1 MDKEHIYVYAADTSV
16 LDSKELFAQAYD
28 RVSKQR
34 QEKTDRMVFRKDKQ
48 LSLGAELLLQRCLK
62 EYGIVS
68 YELGTAE
75 YGKPYLKEWTVCGQT
90 EKEPVY
96 FNLSH
101 SGERVMCVLSV
112 KEAGCDVEKIKKME
126 MAVAK
131 RFFTEKEYRQV
142 AAQPDEEARNDMFFR
157 IWTRKESY
165 MKATGLGMHLS
176 PESFEAD
183 PEHGVLEYHFKEYDL
198 QDGYRYAACGR
209 GTEFD
214 EAIRFVELF

>member
-1 MDKEHIYVYAADTSV
+1 MDKGHIYVYAADTSV
-16 LDSKELFAQAYD
+16 LSGQEQFAQAYG

-48 LSLGAELLLQRCLK
+48 LSLGAELLLQQCLK
-62 EYGIVS
+62 EHGIVS

-75 YGKPYLKEWTVCGQT
+75 HGKPYLKKWTVCGQT
-90 EKEPVY
+90 GKEPVY

-101 SGERVMCVLSV
+101 SGERVMCVLSGQ
-112 KEAGCDVEKIKKME
+112 EAGCDVEKVKKME
-126 MAVAK
+126 PAVAK

-142 AAQPDEEARNDMFFR
+142 AAQPGEEARNGMFFR

-183 PEHGVLEYHFKEYDL
+183 PEHGTCGYQFKEYDPG
-198 QDGYRYAACGR
+198 DGYRYAACGR
-209 GTEFD
+209 DAEFD
-214 EAIRFVELF
+214 EAIRFVELL